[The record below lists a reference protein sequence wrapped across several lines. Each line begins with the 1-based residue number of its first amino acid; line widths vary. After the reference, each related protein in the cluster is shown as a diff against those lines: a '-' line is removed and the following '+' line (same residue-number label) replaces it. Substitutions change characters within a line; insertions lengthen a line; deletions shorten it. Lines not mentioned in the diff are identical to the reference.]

1 MTVGSEVRTCYATIK
16 SIEAGL
22 TTLAI
27 QTNENETKQTIEKGK
42 QLITEIKQDLDKQLI
57 KLTNEEPQYK

>member
-27 QTNENETKQTIEKGK
+27 QTNENETKQSLEKGK
-42 QLITEIKQDLDKQLI
+42 QLITEIKHDLDKQLI